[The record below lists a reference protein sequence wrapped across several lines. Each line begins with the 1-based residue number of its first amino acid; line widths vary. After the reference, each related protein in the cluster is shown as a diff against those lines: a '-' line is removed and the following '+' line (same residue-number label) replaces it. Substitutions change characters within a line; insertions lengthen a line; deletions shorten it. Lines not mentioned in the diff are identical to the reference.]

1 MKELVYRDILGH
13 NPRKREVSIEEI
25 NDLTKNSVSKKWV
38 CKYFVKERF
47 SSDNN
52 NELRSW
58 IHRHKVKGDKKNCH
72 ILRQLDTR
80 TGENKIVCK
89 ILGEF
94 YVIYGKTAYSI
105 VYINEVR
112 ISIDVNKQKERK

>member
-25 NDLTKNSVSKKWV
+25 NDPTKNSVSKKWV
-38 CKYFVKERF
+38 CKYFVKKRF

-58 IHRHKVKGDKKNCH
+58 VHSNKLKVAKKNCH

-80 TGENKIVCK
+80 TGENKIICK

-94 YVIYGKTAYSI
+94 YVIYGRTAYSI
-105 VYINEVR
+105 VYINEVK